1 MKMNNQLQNIHHNA
15 QAIFVLT
22 SSVDKE
28 EFNHVDV
35 LDLAKDVWKTLQ
47 MAHKGSKPVRMAKI
61 KCLRVNSIDQSC
73 VMMKP
78 LKTCSTG

>member
-61 KCLRVNSIDQSC
+61 KCLRVNSID
-73 VMMKP
+73 
-78 LKTCSTG
+78 